1 MSYRAYITC
10 LDPVDGTYSETEIME
25 GFATEQEAAEY
36 ASCRLPEVR
45 QELIKLGKNVLCSY
59 RTREVPEA
67 EIIPFR
73 RT

>member
-10 LDPVDGTYSETEIME
+10 LDPADGTYTETEMME
-25 GFATEQEAAEY
+25 GFATEQEAAGH
-36 ASCRLPEVR
+36 ARSRLPEVR

-59 RTREVPEA
+59 RTMEVPEA

-73 RT
+73 RK